1 MLGGWDGGVPSGGVG
16 VHVSN
21 LASHLSEKRD
31 IEIYYVS
38 FGKSSSFIRSGNLR
52 IILIKSHRLLY
63 LLPFVAL
70 GLLGKELR
78 KIHADCIHVHGANV
92 SPYLFYALFFC
103 ASDTRRIVTFHSITS
118 EERIAHGK
126 ISRRSV
132 TYRFL
137 RALERL
143 TCRKFDSIITVTE
156 RLKERICL
164 ERICLDPTKVVSI
177 PNGVDIQAFTPM
189 VSGESVR
196 KELGI
201 TSETFVILH
210 AKAFVVNNG
219 QEYLIRAMPKILS
232 RIPGSKLILAGRG
245 PLMNCM
251 IQLSKDLGV
260 WNNVIFIG
268 GVSHSFMPSYIAA
281 ADVVVVPSVTEGK
294 AEEGSSVFLIES
306 MASGKPVVATNVG
319 GNAEAIQHGFNGLLI
334 HERDSEAIVEA
345 LFKVHSDVDLRE
357 YLSRNAVAFA
367 QSQRTWDSI
376 ADITS
381 RQYEPE

>member
-31 IEIYYVS
+31 MEVYYVS

-52 IILIKSHRLLY
+52 IIVIKSHRLFY
-63 LLPFVAL
+63 ILPFVAL
-70 GLLGKELR
+70 GLLGRELR
-78 KIHADCIHVHGANV
+78 RIHADCVHVQGSNV
-92 SPYLFYALFFC
+92 SPYLLYALFFC
-103 ASDTRRIVTFHSITS
+103 ACDTRRIVTFHSVSS
-118 EERIAHGK
+118 EEWIAHGK

-132 TYRFL
+132 TFRFL
-137 RALERL
+137 RGIERL

-156 RLKERICL
+156 RLKERICS
-164 ERICLDPTKVVSI
+164 ERICLDPAKVVSI
-177 PNGVDIQAFTPM
+177 PNGVDTQAFNPV

-201 TSETFVILH
+201 TSASFVILH

-232 RIPGSKLILAGRG
+232 RIPGSKLILAGKG

-260 WNNVIFIG
+260 WNNVLFVG
-268 GVSHSFMPSYIAA
+268 GVSHSTMPSYFAA

-294 AEEGSSVFLIES
+294 AEEGSSEFLIES

-319 GNAEAIQHGFNGLLI
+319 GNAEAILHGLNGLLI
-334 HERDSEAIVEA
+334 CERDSEAIAEA
-345 LFKVHSDVDLRE
+345 VLKVHSDVDLRV

-367 QSQRTWDSI
+367 QSQRTWNLI
-376 ADITS
+376 ADLTS
-381 RQYEPE
+381 RQYESM